1 VVILT
6 RDSALDFL
14 GEVTIAPITST
25 VRDIPTEV
33 PLGSEDGLPRDCAIN
48 LDHVQTVS
56 KGRIGALI
64 TTLGSARLAQI
75 RRSLLFALGF

>member
-1 VVILT
+1 
-6 RDSALDFL
+6 
-14 GEVTIAPITST
+14 
-25 VRDIPTEV
+25 V